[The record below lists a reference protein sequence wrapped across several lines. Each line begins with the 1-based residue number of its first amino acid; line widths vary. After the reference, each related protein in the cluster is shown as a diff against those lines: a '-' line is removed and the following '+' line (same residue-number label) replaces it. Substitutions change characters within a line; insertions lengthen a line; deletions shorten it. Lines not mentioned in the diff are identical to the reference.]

1 MAGHKPFSDLAAQL
15 SDEAKAR
22 IDAGRM
28 NRKETDSRIERMA
41 RAGYARNVELT
52 WRSAV
57 TSPPTWDTTSEEV
70 RDVWREIMRAAS
82 STD

>member
-1 MAGHKPFSDLAAQL
+1 MLG
-15 SDEAKAR
+15 
-22 IDAGRM
+22 
-28 NRKETDSRIERMA
+28 TDSRIERMA

-70 RDVWREIMRAAS
+70 REVWREIMRAAAAS
-82 STD
+82 